1 MRKLILISVLALA
14 SVTAQAG
21 QQRGLVLAASDAPNA
36 SERIESVNP
45 EPRKADVKP
54 EAPRP
59 AKETTAPV
67 KPASSP
73 AKQVF
78 TPTKK
83 QVFTPVKQAST
94 LANRVQEREYETQEP
109 YALRIAALNGGS
121 WG

>member
-21 QQRGLVLAASDAPNA
+21 QQRGLVLASSDAPNS

-45 EPRKADVKP
+45 EERKADVKP

-59 AKETTAPV
+59 ARETSAPV

-73 AKQVF
+73 ATQVF
-78 TPTKK
+78 TPAKK

-94 LANRVQEREYETQEP
+94 LANRGHARGYENQEAEAR
-109 YALRIAALNGGS
+109 RIAALYGVS
-121 WG
+121 W

>member
-21 QQRGLVLAASDAPNA
+21 QQRGLVLASNDAPNA

-45 EPRKADVKP
+45 EERKADVKP

-59 AKETTAPV
+59 AKETAAPV
-67 KPASSP
+67 KPASPP

-78 TPTKK
+78 TPAKK
-83 QVFTPVKQAST
+83 QVFTTPVKQASA
-94 LANRVQEREYETQEP
+94 LANRVQARGYENQE
-109 YALRIAALNGGS
+109 AEARRIAALYGVS
-121 WG
+121 W

>member
-21 QQRGLVLAASDAPNA
+21 QQRGLVLASGDAPNA

-45 EPRKADVKP
+45 EARKADVKP

-59 AKETTAPV
+59 VTETTAPV

-78 TPTKK
+78 TPAKK

-94 LANRVQEREYETQEP
+94 LANGVHARGYENQEAEAR
-109 YALRIAALNGGS
+109 RIAALYGVS
-121 WG
+121 W

>member
-21 QQRGLVLAASDAPNA
+21 QQRGLVLASGDAPNS

-45 EPRKADVKP
+45 EEPKADLKSQAPGPVK
-54 EAPRP
+54 ETSTP
-59 AKETTAPV
+59 AKPV
-67 KPASSP
+67 SGP

-78 TPTKK
+78 TPAKK

-94 LANRVQEREYETQEP
+94 LANRVHARGYENQEAEAR
-109 YALRIAALNGGS
+109 RIAALYGVS
-121 WG
+121 W